1 MYKNIAHILTALILP
16 FSLLGQVNS
25 CPEVAITNITGGK
38 DILID
43 CNSGTG
49 CIDLMSEYPK
59 IGATTDYTIESI
71 EYNPTYP
78 YAGLANPLS
87 VHIDDVWSDPKVIL
101 PFNFCFYGQTYS
113 EVVISSNGAISFDI
127 SNINDNGVN
136 TTSPGVVEFSDECAW
151 GFNLNIPNAQFPN
164 ASEPKKILNAI
175 YGVFHD
181 IDPSINGSIG
191 WEVFGTYPCRTLVVG
206 YNNVPLFSCND
217 EFSTFQ
223 MVLFEST
230 NIIEIYIR
238 NRSTCSGWNNGNGLV
253 GIQNANG
260 SQGLAAPGRNTG
272 NWTANNEAWRIVP
285 SGVSTTQV
293 TWYDVTNGNQIIS
306 NADDINVCLTT
317 ENIYRVEVEF
327 TLCDGS
333 IITTSDTATV
343 SFEDTIIPEPPIE
356 YRLCDEDDNQDGLTL
371 IDLTLSDTAL
381 NTELNT
387 LSPTVTSYHLSLADA
402 QSNSFPILSPSS
414 FTNTTEPQS
423 VFGRIEDMNAGCIL
437 IKRIYY
443 EVTKAPDSY
452 DAIITTG
459 VFANEHQIVATATG
473 NTSYL
478 FDLDDGGFQTSGV
491 FNEVS
496 PGLHI
501 VTITDVDFCF
511 EIEIR
516 LIILDYPR
524 FFTPNGDGYNDS
536 WKINN
541 RNEFHSSTVYIYDRF
556 GKHLMNLAQQDK
568 IGWNGLYNGNPL
580 PASDYWFTIIYKE
593 SANSEEKEFVGH
605 FTLKR

>member
-1 MYKNIAHILTALILP
+1 MYRKITHILITLTFP

-25 CPEVAITNITGGK
+25 CPEVVITNITGGK

-49 CIDLMSEYPK
+49 CIDLMADYPK
-59 IGATTDYTIESI
+59 IGSTTSYVMESI
-71 EYNPTYP
+71 EYAPTYP
-78 YAGLANPLS
+78 YSGLAHPLS
-87 VHIDDVWSDPKVIL
+87 VHIDDVWSDPKIIL
-101 PFNFCFYGQTYS
+101 PFNFCFYGQSYS
-113 EVVISSNGAISFDI
+113 EAVIGSNGVISFDI

-136 TTSPGVVEFSDECAW
+136 TTAPGVVEPSDECAW
-151 GFNLNIPNAQFPN
+151 EFNLNIPNPQFPN
-164 ASEPKKILNAI
+164 ISEPKKILNAI

-181 IDPSINGSIG
+181 IDPSIEGEIG
-191 WEVFGTYPCRTLVVG
+191 WEVFGTYPCRTLVVA

-230 NIIEIYIR
+230 NIIEVYIK
-238 NRSTCSGWNNGNGLV
+238 NRSTCSEWNNGNGVV

-260 SQGLAAPGRNTG
+260 TQGLAAPGRNTG
-272 NWTANNEAWRIVP
+272 DWTANEEAWRIMP

-306 NADDINVCLTT
+306 NTDNVNVCLTS
-317 ENIYRVEVEF
+317 ENIYRVDVEF

-333 IITTSDTATV
+333 ILSSSDVTTV
-343 SFEDTIIPEPPIE
+343 SFQDTIIPEPPIE
-356 YRLCDEDDNQDGLTL
+356 YKLCDEDDNQDGLTL
-371 IDLTLSDTAL
+371 INLTNSNAEL
-381 NTELNT
+381 NNELNT
-387 LSPTVTSYHLSLADA
+387 LSPTITSYHLTLADA
-402 QSNSFPILSPSS
+402 QSNTFPILSPAS
-414 FTNTTEPQS
+414 FMNTIEPQS

-437 IKRIYY
+437 IKRIFY
-443 EVTKAPDSY
+443 EITKAPDTY
-452 DAIITTG
+452 NAIVTTG
-459 VFANEHQIVATATG
+459 FFADEHQIVATAIG

-478 FDLDDGGFQTSGV
+478 FDLDDEGFQDNGIFNDVAPGV
-491 FNEVS
+491 
-496 PGLHI
+496 HI
-501 VTITDVDFCF
+501 VTIADVDFCF
-511 EIEIR
+511 EIQIR
-516 LIILDYPR
+516 LIILDYPK

-536 WKINN
+536 WRINN
-541 RNEFHSSTVYIYDRF
+541 RNEFHSSTVYIYDRY
-556 GKHLMNLAQQDK
+556 GKHLMSLAQQDK

-580 PASDYWFTIIYKE
+580 PASDYWFTIIYRE